1 MGHFKLLSLMAV
13 GEMDHLEKETHSR
26 TLPIHHY
33 TENFTW
39 IWPGSP
45 WRFSIKLYG
54 SLIQRAGIWFPSGT
68 AAFIKNTLRSKLS
81 AGSAPK
87 TLTDK
92 FIQVLRFSPFTQL
105 FLSSF
110 LFTQHY
116 SLHSGEKKKS
126 GDWTVSASLFEEKFW
141 RLVNLRL
148 GQNL

>member
-1 MGHFKLLSLMAV
+1 MAV
-13 GEMDHLEKETHSR
+13 GEMNHLEKDTHSQ

-68 AAFIKNTLRSKLS
+68 TAFIKNTLQSKLS
-81 AGSAPK
+81 AGSAQK

-92 FIQVLRFSPFTQL
+92 FIQVLRFSS
-105 FLSSF
+105 LSPTLSF
-110 LFTQHY
+110 FRSFFHNITLYTRINK
-116 SLHSGEKKKS
+116 EK
-126 GDWTVSASLFEEKFW
+126 W
-141 RLVNLRL
+141 RLDCVCVCLRV
-148 GQNL
+148 GVEEQF

>member
-92 FIQVLRFSPFTQL
+92 FIQVLRFSPFTHSF
-105 FLSSF
+105 FL
-110 LFTQHY
+110 LTQHY
-116 SLHSGEKKKS
+116 SLHSCEKKKS
-126 GDWTVSASLFEEKFW
+126 GDWTVSASLVEEKFW
-141 RLVNLRL
+141 WLVNLRR

>member
-39 IWPGSP
+39 IWPGSH

-54 SLIQRAGIWFPSGT
+54 SLIQRAGIWFPLGT
-68 AAFIKNTLRSKLS
+68 AAFIKNTLWSKLS

-92 FIQVLRFSPFTQL
+92 FIQVLRFSPFTHSF
-105 FLSSF
+105 FLPFF
-110 LFTQHY
+110 LHNITLYTHV
-116 SLHSGEKKKS
+116 KKRKVAI
-126 GDWTVSASLFEEKFW
+126 GLC
-141 RLVNLRL
+141 L
-148 GQNL
+148 

>member
-13 GEMDHLEKETHSR
+13 REMDHLEKETHSR
-26 TLPIHHY
+26 TLPIYHY

-39 IWPGSP
+39 IWPGLP

-54 SLIQRAGIWFPSGT
+54 SLIQRAGIWFPSST

-92 FIQVLRFSPFTQL
+92 FIQVLNSFTLHPL
-105 FLSSF
+105 FLSS
-110 LFTQHY
+110 LL
-116 SLHSGEKKKS
+116 LHNITLSVHEKKKS
-126 GDWTVSASLFEEKFW
+126 GEWTVC
-141 RLVNLRL
+141 
-148 GQNL
+148 